1 MEENGGRAG
10 KSFLA
15 EMAPYLAGG
24 DLQRVLDLAQSRLS
38 KIPDDIEAR
47 AAICRVW
54 LMQGRED
61 EALGMIAE
69 IEERLLGVAD
79 LYASL
84 GDLFAKKGLER
95 DADVFYRKFAALRP
109 SVFDGEIAPE
119 ETREQV
125 ARQETDERY
134 DDEEEV
140 AVSAEFETPTL
151 AALYL
156 RQGHIEQA
164 EEMLER
170 ITARDPLN
178 ERACLLL
185 TDARRMRA
193 QKEEK
198 QKNAVIISTLE
209 QWLARLERVRCH
221 A

>member
-10 KSFLA
+10 KSFLG

-24 DLQRVLDLAQSRLS
+24 DLQRALDLAQKRLS
-38 KIPDDIEAR
+38 EIPEDIEAR
-47 AAICRVW
+47 TAICRVW
-54 LMQGRED
+54 LTQGRED
-61 EALGMIAE
+61 EALEMIAE
-69 IEERLLGVAD
+69 IEERLSGVAD
-79 LYASL
+79 LYASF
-84 GDLFAKKGLER
+84 GDLFARKGLER

-109 SVFDGEIAPE
+109 SVFDGEIASE
-119 ETREQV
+119 ETREMA
-125 ARQETDERY
+125 ARQETDERC
-134 DDEEEV
+134 DDEEEA

-156 RQGHIEQA
+156 RQGHIAQA

-178 ERACLLL
+178 ERASLLL